1 MQKGLY
7 SVTYLILGLPFRW
20 DEEGSGMVATDGIGG
35 SATVAGWSEALG
47 ELRERVGHRFARSEA
62 RERVGRYLLGLLGKV
77 ERKNGWQMAEAI
89 GERDPQGVQR
99 LLNSAK
105 WDADEVRDDL
115 RSYVVEH
122 LGDEK
127 TGVLIVDETGFLKKG
142 QKSVGVARQYTGTA
156 GDTVNCQVGVFLA
169 YASEKGAAFVDRA
182 LYLPKAWTS
191 DPARRAEAGVP
202 GEIVFRNKAELA
214 ELMLERAFEA
224 GVPARWVVA
233 DSFYGR
239 LHSFREWL
247 EERGRPYAVMV
258 PKTNAVPLGGRKK
271 RIEQHVERLPED
283 AFSELR
289 PARDSGGRRPWEW
302 ACLDLAA
309 DPEKGMRRWLLVR
322 RSTDDPD
329 ELGFYQ
335 AYGPE
340 GTPIEELVRVCQA
353 RWTIE
358 QCFAEAKGEVGMD
371 HYEVRRWDAWHR
383 HVTLCLLAHAF
394 LAGVR
399 SAAAREEDAGGSG
412 KRGISTRA

>member
-1 MQKGLY
+1 
-7 SVTYLILGLPFRW
+7 
-20 DEEGSGMVATDGIGG
+20 MVAQDGIIESPAVGR
-35 SATVAGWSEALG
+35 WSEALD
-47 ELRERVGHRFARSEA
+47 ELHRRIGHRFARSEA
-62 RERVGRYLLGLLGKV
+62 RERVRRYLVGLLGRV
-77 ERKNGWQMAEAI
+77 ERKNGWQVAEAI

-105 WDADEVRDDL
+105 WDADAVRDDL
-115 RSYVVEH
+115 RGYVVEH
-122 LGDEK
+122 LGDEE

-142 QKSVGVARQYTGTA
+142 RKSVGVARQYTGTA

-182 LYLPKAWTS
+182 LYLPKAWTG
-191 DPARRAEAGVP
+191 DPARREEAGVLE
-202 GEIVFRNKAELA
+202 GVVFRNKVELA
-214 ELMLERAFEA
+214 EGMLERAFEA

-239 LHSFREWL
+239 SHSFREWL

-271 RIEQHVERLPED
+271 KVEQHVERLPKE
-283 AFSELR
+283 AFSEVR
-289 PARDSGGRRPWEW
+289 PARDGGGGRPWEW
-302 ACLDLAA
+302 ACLDLEA

-322 RSTDDPD
+322 RGTADPED
-329 ELGFYQ
+329 LGFYQ

-340 GTPIEELVRVCQA
+340 GTTVAELVGVCQD
-353 RWTIE
+353 RWAVE
-358 QCFAEAKGEVGMD
+358 ECFAEAKGEVGLD

-394 LAGVR
+394 LAVTR
-399 SAAAREEDAGGSG
+399 HAAVKEEGSG
-412 KRGISTRA
+412 KRGISTPA